1 MLDKPPEYRVKDL
14 SIGYKNRKLYDNI
27 TRHLSKMKYTSYLK
41 YKNGPSAQG
50 AQHLII
56 HFSI

>member
-27 TRHLSKMKYTSYLK
+27 IRHLSKMKYTSYLK
-41 YKNGPSAQG
+41 YKNGPSRSSA
-50 AQHLII
+50 
-56 HFSI
+56 FEYSF